1 VTSSSTL
8 RVAAAQYAVEHS
20 SSRDNLSGK
29 LDRWVA
35 EAAGVGA
42 KLLVFPE
49 FAGMEFASLHDRRSA
64 PDRRSPARHKLGP
77 LPVMLATRRNEPSLE
92 WETSAVQALLP
103 DFIAIHADL
112 AVRHAVYILAGS
124 LPVRHGESGVRNRA
138 YFFSPDG
145 TFGFQDKI
153 VPTRWERE
161 VWGVKSGDQIKTFD
175 TAFGPIGIAIC
186 YDVEFPLV
194 ARLQAEAGA
203 RIILT
208 PCCCDSLRGYH
219 RVRVGA
225 RARALENQAYV
236 IQSPT
241 VGDAPWSGVLG
252 TTAGAAGIYGP
263 PDLGPEVDGVIAQG
277 PYDAQQWVYADLD
290 LGAIERIRQGD
301 GVIANESEWDSH
313 LKFHQAN
320 KGLFEPATA
329 GLDLAQIK
337 VAANG

>member
-1 VTSSSTL
+1 VPSTSTV
-8 RVAAAQYAVEHS
+8 RVAAAQYPVEHS
-20 SSRDNLSGK
+20 SSRDKLRGK
-29 LDRWVA
+29 LHRWVA
-35 EAAGVGA
+35 EAAGTGA

-49 FAGMEFASLHDRRSA
+49 LAGMEFASLHDRRVTS
-64 PDRRSPARHKLGP
+64 DRRSPARHKLGP
-77 LPVMLATRRNEPSLE
+77 LPVMQATRRKEPSLE

-112 AVRHAVYILAGS
+112 AARYAVYILAGS
-124 LPVRHGESGVRNRA
+124 LPVCHGESGARNRA
-138 YFFSPDG
+138 YIFAPDG
-145 TFGFQDKI
+145 TVGFQDKI

-161 VWGVKSGDQIKTFD
+161 VWGVKSGDHIKTFE
-175 TAFGPIGIAIC
+175 TTFGPIGIAIC

-241 VGDAPWSGVLG
+241 VGEAAWSGVIG
-252 TTAGAAGIYGP
+252 TTAGSAGIYGP
-263 PDLGPEVDGVIAQG
+263 PDLGPEIDGVIAQG
-277 PYDAQQWVYADLD
+277 SYDAQQWVYADLD
-290 LGAIERIRQGD
+290 LDAIERIRQGD
-301 GVIANESEWDSH
+301 SVIANKTEWDSH
-313 LKFHQAN
+313 LRFRQAD
-320 KGLFEPATA
+320 KGLFEPATT
-329 GLDLAQIK
+329 GLDLAQ
-337 VAANG
+337 VS